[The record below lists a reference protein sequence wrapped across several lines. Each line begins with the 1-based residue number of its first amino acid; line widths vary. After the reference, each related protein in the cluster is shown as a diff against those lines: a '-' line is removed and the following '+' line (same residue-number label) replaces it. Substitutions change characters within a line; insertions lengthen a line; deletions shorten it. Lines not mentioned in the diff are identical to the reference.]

1 MCCFFTTLLFFGPRL
16 GFLIFWLLPGNYER
30 ISGVFNTWIWPL
42 LGLFFLPW
50 TTLVY
55 VIVFPAMGTDWLFLG
70 LAFLADI
77 APYVGGGYNRRR
89 VPGYRGP

>member
-1 MCCFFTTLLFFGPRL
+1 
-16 GFLIFWLLPGNYER
+16 
-30 ISGVFNTWIWPL
+30 
-42 LGLFFLPW
+42 LPW